1 MLKREITYEDFEG
14 NPVTDVYY
22 FNMTRIEWLEFNA
35 EFDGG
40 MEGVFKRII
49 ETKDLNGV
57 VSTLKKIILAAYGV
71 KSDDGKRFI
80 KNPQVREEFTQTP
93 AFDVLFMDV
102 ATNDNAALNFIQGIM
117 PKEFRAEF
125 DKAITAQDVVN
136 ISVVGDKV

>member
-80 KNPQVREEFTQTP
+80 KSAQVREEFTQTP